1 MIEQKISDL
10 LDLKFQEPEFESYFL
25 IEVELKGD
33 NRLEVYLDGDQG
45 ITLGNC
51 QRISRYLEKHL
62 DEELWLGEKYFL
74 EVSSP
79 GVKRSLKFPRQYHQH
94 IGRKL
99 EVKTKQ
105 EGKIEGSMIT
115 VEGTLTKVET
125 SQIILEWKERVKE
138 GKKKRTVEMKKE
150 IPFDHIDKTIV
161 KLSFNKGK

>member
-1 MIEQKISDL
+1 MIEQKISNL

-79 GVKRSLKFPRQYHQH
+79 GVKRPLKFPRQYHQH
-94 IGRKL
+94 VGRKL
-99 EVKTKQ
+99 EVKTTE
-105 EGKIEGSMIT
+105 EGKVEGSVVT
-115 VEGTLTKVET
+115 VEGTLTKVEDL
-125 SQIILEWKERVKE
+125 QITLEWKERIKE
-138 GKKKRTVEMKKE
+138 GKKKKTVEMKKE
-150 IPFDHIDKTIV
+150 IPFDHIEKTIV